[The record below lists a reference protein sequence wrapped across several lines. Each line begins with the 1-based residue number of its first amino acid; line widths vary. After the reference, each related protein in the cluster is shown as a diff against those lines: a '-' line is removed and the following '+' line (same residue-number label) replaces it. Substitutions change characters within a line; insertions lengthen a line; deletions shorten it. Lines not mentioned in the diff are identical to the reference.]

1 MAGLGGGRRVRSDPD
16 VEINMVPIMNMFLVL
31 IPFLLMSSS
40 FLHLKA
46 IDTSVPVRAVPDSSQ
61 DETKKSDI
69 VVTAVV
75 KLTYQGM
82 RISVTSDELTE
93 AQLDALDQK
102 IDWQADKD
110 EEMML
115 QLAAILKNIKD
126 QYPKS
131 NTLILSPSE
140 DVIYEDIVSVMDTAR
155 KSGDQTLFPIVVVS
169 GEVSA
174 S

>member
-1 MAGLGGGRRVRSDPD
+1 MAGLGSRRVRTDPD

-46 IDTSVPVRAVPDSSQ
+46 IDTSVPVRAMPDSSQ
-61 DETKKSDI
+61 DDTKKSDI
-69 VVTAVV
+69 MVTAVV
-75 KLTYQGM
+75 KLTYQGI

-93 AQLDALDQK
+93 TQLAALDQN
-102 IDWQADKD
+102 IDWSEGED
-110 EEMML
+110 EAMMT
-115 QLAAILKNIKD
+115 QLGAMLKGIKD

-140 DVIYEDIVSVMDTAR
+140 DVIYEDIVTVMDAAR
-155 KSGDQTLFPIVVVS
+155 KIGNQALFPIVVVS

>member
-1 MAGLGGGRRVRSDPD
+1 MAGLGSRRKHSDPD

-46 IDTSVPVRAVPDSSQ
+46 IDTSVPVRAQPDTTQ
-61 DETKKSDI
+61 KNDEKKSDI

-75 KLTYQGM
+75 KLTYKGM
-82 RISVTSDELTE
+82 NVSVTSDELTN
-93 AQLDALDQK
+93 AQIEALDRSINWK
-102 IDWQADKD
+102 KDRDKSMFL
-110 EEMML
+110 EL
-115 QLAAILKNIKD
+115 SGALKEIKD

-131 NTLILSPSE
+131 TTLILSPDD
-140 DVIYEDIVSVMDTAR
+140 DVVYEDIVSAMDAAR
-155 KSGDQTLFPIVVVS
+155 KLGKQSLFPVVVVS

>member
-1 MAGLGGGRRVRSDPD
+1 MAGLGNRRTRTDPD

-46 IDTSVPVRAVPDSSQ
+46 IDTSVPVRAVPDTAQ
-61 DETKKSDI
+61 QEEEKKSDI

-75 KLTYQGM
+75 KLTYKGIN
-82 RISVTSDELTE
+82 ISVTSDELSE
-93 AQLDALDQK
+93 AQLAALDNR
-102 IDWQADKD
+102 IDWQEDD
-110 EEMML
+110 ELMMTKL
-115 QLAAILKNIKD
+115 SAILKGIKAE
-126 QYPKS
+126 YPKS
-131 NTLILSPSE
+131 NTLILSPAE
-140 DVIYEDIVSVMDTAR
+140 DVIYEDIVSVMDAAR
-155 KSGDQTLFPIVVVS
+155 RDGKDTLFPIVVVS

>member
-1 MAGLGGGRRVRSDPD
+1 MAGLGSRRKQSDPD

-46 IDTSVPVRAVPDSSQ
+46 IDTSVPVRAQPDTSQ
-61 DETKKSDI
+61 INDEKKSDI

-75 KLTYQGM
+75 KLTYKGI
-82 RISVTSDELTE
+82 RVSVTSDELTN
-93 AQLDALDQK
+93 AQLEALDRD
-102 IDWQADKD
+102 IDWKKD
-110 EEMML
+110 RNEIMFL
-115 QLAAILKNIKD
+115 QLSGALKEIKD
-126 QYPKS
+126 KYPKS
-131 NTLILSPSE
+131 TTLILSPDE
-140 DVIYEDIVSVMDTAR
+140 NVVYEDIVSAMDAAR
-155 KSGDQTLFPIVVVS
+155 QSGKQSLFPVVVVS